1 MGSMF
6 RTWRLFVR
14 RGVSTWKLLAVLALG
29 VLMAAVLLASAPIY
43 AGTMEDLG
51 LGFTIRDQ
59 LNESPPATTEFAYV
73 PLQSAEGNALKSA
86 VEQRLGERLGWFIQS
101 QSLYLKTSR
110 FVVTQEGV
118 KTTNLSPLGQLQAV
132 TGYESHVKV
141 VTGQLP
147 GHTAPG
153 APMEVAFTQRGADS
167 AGLKVGQAFTF
178 AEDFDTCERYIPP
191 PEAPPPPPCN
201 ATATARFTFPAVVSG
216 IVEPLDRNDPF
227 WVLGATGYFDPVRQI
242 PDAGITIPM
251 VTEPSTL
258 LESFGRVHPAYP
270 AYTSWRSFVD
280 PEKLTRTNFERARDD
295 IHSLYDDFSPIGGG
309 AFSSLT
315 DVLTSYGR
323 SAHYQQ
329 APLTILLLEVS
340 VVALFYVVLV
350 ATYIVDRQADEIAL
364 LRSRG
369 ATIRQVGAVYLME
382 GLMFGIPAVLAAPFL
397 AAAATAALGW
407 TPVFE
412 NVSHGEALPARIPA
426 LAFGM
431 AAIGVG
437 FSLVAFIVPALVVA
451 RRSAV
456 ARRRDQAR
464 PGRSLMQRYYLDFV
478 LTGVAILL
486 LWELRERG
494 TVFKPSPTGGVSSDP
509 LLLASPAILVA
520 AAAALLLRLYPIALR
535 VISAVFARNAGPTL
549 TLGFWQVIRSPGN
562 YTRLALLLMMAIAV
576 GTFAASYSTT
586 ADRAYQDRARYETG
600 VQFRSSSTDSSL
612 SVNGP
617 DAEKTLAT
625 VDGVQRVS
633 TVIRAPATPGTTGQS
648 SRVLQVLAV
657 DPKAAASM
665 LWFRDDFAGEP
676 LSKLMNGL
684 GDAEPLTGKVLP
696 MDTTGI
702 SVWVNA
708 TDIKS
713 EVNIWARVVDNHR
726 DYSMIELGPLNV
738 AGWQEF
744 RGKLRLR
751 ADDTLGPPLSLVS
764 FVVTEPSNRFNAAK
778 TTILIDDVSAIG
790 AGGQLTPIET
800 FETTAS
806 QWTMLPARSTAR
818 DQFETTTDSPHG
830 GRSAGKMTRSAGGTG
845 DVWGIYL
852 QQPNVPLPVIA
863 SESFSAD
870 TGIGVGQSGLIQIG
884 NILVPVRV
892 QANYRLFPTL
902 ETIDGSSVVFNR
914 DQLLSWFG
922 TADVIG
928 RLVLNEAWFE
938 LKPGT
943 PVDRLQTTLSTTYG
957 MSGYID
963 QDQRLASIRSN
974 PLIAAGGSG
983 ILFLAFLAI
992 LVLVAA
998 ALLLSLWMSVR
1009 RRRMEFAV
1017 LRALG
1022 LSRGQVF
1029 RLLVFEYVI
1038 VAIVGLGA
1046 GAYLGLQIGRRMLS
1060 FLNVNDA
1067 GDHAEPS
1074 FVMQTDWALVA
1085 GGAFIVLV
1093 VFAGAIALASRFL
1106 SRTSDAQA
1114 LRLE

>member
-1 MGSMF
+1 MI
-6 RTWRLFVR
+6 RTWRLFAR
-14 RGVSTWKLLAVLALG
+14 RGVSTWQLLAVLALG
-29 VLMAAVLLASAPIY
+29 VLMAATLLASAPVY
-43 AGTMEDLG
+43 AGTMADLG
-51 LGFTIRDQ
+51 LGFTIRDR
-59 LNESPPATTEFAYV
+59 LNDSPPTTTEFAYV
-73 PLQSAEGNALKSA
+73 PLQSAEGNALKDA
-86 VEQRLGERLGWFIQS
+86 VERRLDERLAWFLQS
-101 QSLYLKTSR
+101 QSLYLRSSR
-110 FVVTQEGV
+110 FVVTKEGV
-118 KTTNLSPLGQLQAV
+118 ATTALSPLGQLHALE
-132 TGYESHVKV
+132 GYEPHVKV
-141 VTGQLP
+141 VSGRLP
-147 GHTAPG
+147 EHSAAG
-153 APMEVAFTQRGADS
+153 APIQVAFSQRAADS

-191 PEAPPPPPCN
+191 PEAPPPPVCV
-201 ATATARFTFPAVVSG
+201 ATATVRFTFPAVVSA
-216 IVEPLDRNDPF
+216 IVEPLDTNDPF
-227 WVLGATGYFDPVRQI
+227 WVLGASGYFDPVRVV
-242 PDAGITIPM
+242 PGAGIVVPM
-251 VTEPSTL
+251 LTEPDTL
-258 LESFGRVHPAYP
+258 RESFGGQHPTYP

-280 PEKLTRTNFERARDD
+280 PEELSRTNYERAHDD
-295 IHSLYDDFSPIGGG
+295 IRALYDEFSPLGGG
-309 AFSSLT
+309 AFSALT
-315 DVLTSYGR
+315 DVLNAYGR

-340 VVALFYVVLV
+340 AVALFYVVLV
-350 ATYIVDRQADEIAL
+350 ATFIVDRQADEIAL

-369 ATIRQVGAVYLME
+369 ATIRQIGALYFME
-382 GLMFGIPAVLAAPFL
+382 GLLFGVPAILAAPFI
-397 AAAATAALGW
+397 AAGATAALGW

-412 NVSHGEALPARIPA
+412 DVSHGELLPARIPA
-426 LAFGM
+426 AAFGM

-437 FSLVAFIVPALVVA
+437 LSLVAFVVPALLVA

-478 LTGVAILL
+478 LSGVAILL

-494 TVFKPSPTGGVSSDP
+494 SVFEPSPTGGVSSDP

-520 AAAALLLRLYPIALR
+520 AAAALLLRFYPIALR
-535 VISAVFARNAGPTL
+535 IISAVFARNAGPTL
-549 TLGFWQVIRSPGN
+549 TVGFWQVIRSPGN

-576 GTFAASYSTT
+576 GTFAASYSRT

-617 DAEKTLAT
+617 AAEETLAT
-625 VDGVQRVS
+625 VEGVERVS
-633 TVIRAPATPGTTGQS
+633 TVVRAPASPGTTGQS

-665 LWFRDDFAGEP
+665 LWFRDDFSNLTLSRLLGNLGEP
-676 LSKLMNGL
+676 
-684 GDAEPLTGKVLP
+684 EPLRGRPLP
-696 MDTTGI
+696 MDSTGI

-708 TDIKS
+708 TEIKS
-713 EVNIWARVVDNHR
+713 PVNLWARVVDNHR
-726 DYSMIELGPLNV
+726 DYSMIELGTLDV
-738 AGWQEF
+738 SGWQEF
-744 RGKLRLR
+744 RGKFRLR

-778 TTILIDDVSAIG
+778 TVVLIDDVSAVN
-790 AGGQLTPIET
+790 ASGQLTSIET
-800 FETTAS
+800 FETAAS
-806 QWTMLPARSTAR
+806 QWSLLPSRVTAR
-818 DQFETTTDSPHG
+818 DQFEVTTDQPHS
-830 GRSAGKMTRSAGGTG
+830 GRSAGKMTRSPGGTG

-852 QQPNVPLPVIA
+852 QQPNVPLPVVA
-863 SESFSAD
+863 SEGFSGA
-870 TGIGVGQSGLIQIG
+870 TGIGVGQSGQIQIAD
-884 NILVPVRV
+884 ILVPIRV
-892 QANYRLFPTL
+892 QASYKLFPTL
-902 ETIDGSSVVFNR
+902 ETIDGPSVVFNR

-928 RLVLNEAWFE
+928 KIVLNEAWFE
-938 LKPGT
+938 LAPGT
-943 PVDRLQTTLSTTYG
+943 DTEHLELTLAAKYG
-957 MSGYID
+957 MSGFLD
-963 QDQRLASIRSN
+963 QDQRLASIQSN

-992 LVLVAA
+992 LLLVSA

-1009 RRRMEFAV
+1009 RRRVEFAV
-1017 LRALG
+1017 LRTLG

-1046 GAYLGLQIGRRMLS
+1046 GAFLGLQIGSRMLS

-1067 GDHAEPS
+1067 GDRAEPS
-1074 FVMQTDWALVA
+1074 FIMQTDWLLVA
-1085 GGAFIVLV
+1085 AGAFIVLA
-1093 VFAGAIALASRFL
+1093 VFAGAIAIASRFL

>member
-1 MGSMF
+1 MF

-14 RGVSTWKLLAVLALG
+14 RGLSTWKLLAVLALG

-59 LNESPPATTEFAYV
+59 LDASPPATAEFRYV
-73 PLQSAEGNALKSA
+73 PLQSAEGKALKTA
-86 VEQRLGERLGWFIQS
+86 IEQRLSERLGWFIQS
-101 QSLYLKTSR
+101 QSLYLQTSR
-110 FVVTQEGV
+110 FVVTQDGV
-118 KTTNLSPLGQLQAV
+118 KTTNLSPLGQLQAL

-141 VTGQLP
+141 VTGRLP
-147 GHTAPG
+147 EHTGPG
-153 APMEVAFTQRGADS
+153 APMEVALTQRAADAAS
-167 AGLKVGQAFTF
+167 LKVGQAFTF

-191 PEAPPPPPCN
+191 PEGPLPPPCN
-201 ATATARFTFPAVVSG
+201 ATATARFTFPALVSG
-216 IVEPLDRNDPF
+216 IIEPIDRNESF

-242 PDAGITIPM
+242 PEAGITIPM
-251 VTEPSTL
+251 LTEPSTFL
-258 LESFGRVHPAYP
+258 DSFGNQHPAYL

-280 PEKLTRTNFERARDD
+280 PEKLTRTNFERAHDD
-295 IHSLYDDFSPIGGG
+295 IHSLFGEFSPLGGG

-315 DVLTSYGR
+315 DVLTNYGR

-350 ATYIVDRQADEIAL
+350 ATYIVDRQAEEIAL

-382 GLMFGIPAVLAAPFL
+382 GLMFGIPAILVAPFI

-412 NVSHGEALPARIPA
+412 DVSHGDALPARIPA
-426 LAFGM
+426 MAFGM
-431 AAIGVG
+431 AAIGVAL
-437 FSLVAFIVPALVVA
+437 SLVAFVVPALLVA

-464 PGRSLMQRYYLDFV
+464 PGRSMMQRYYLDFV
-478 LTGVAILL
+478 LTGVAVLL

-494 TVFKPSPTGGVSSDP
+494 SVFKPSPTGGVSSDP

-520 AAAALLLRLYPIALR
+520 AAAALLLRFYPIALR
-535 VISAVFARNAGPTL
+535 VISALFARNAGPTL
-549 TLGFWQVIRSPGN
+549 TVGFWQVIRSPGN

-576 GTFAASYSTT
+576 GTFAASYSST
-586 ADRAYQDRARYETG
+586 ADRAYTDRARYETG
-600 VQFRSSSTDSSL
+600 VQFRASSTDSSL

-617 DAEKTLAT
+617 DIEKTLSK
-625 VDGVQRVS
+625 VDGVEKVS
-633 TVIRAPATPGTTGQS
+633 TVVRAPATPGTAGQS
-648 SRVLQVLAV
+648 SRVIQVLGV
-657 DPKAAASM
+657 DPKAAAAM
-665 LWFRDDFAGEP
+665 LWFRDDFADQ
-676 LSKLMNGL
+676 SFSQLMANL
-684 GDAEPLTGKVLP
+684 GDPEPLTGKLLP

-726 DYSMIELGPLNV
+726 DYSMIELGPLNTS
-738 AGWQEF
+738 GWQEF

-764 FVVTEPSNRFNAAK
+764 FVITEPSNRFNAAK
-778 TTILIDDVSAIG
+778 TTILIDDVSSIG
-790 AGGQLTPIET
+790 ANGQLTPIES
-800 FETTAS
+800 FESAGS
-806 QWTMLPARSTAR
+806 QWALLPARVTAH
-818 DQFETTTDSPHG
+818 DQFETTTDQPHS

-852 QQPNVPLPVIA
+852 QQPNVPLPVVA

-870 TGIGVGQSGLIQIG
+870 TGIGLGQTGVIQIG
-884 NILVPVRV
+884 DILVPVRV
-892 QANYRLFPTL
+892 QASYRLFPTL
-902 ETIDGSSVVFNR
+902 ETVDGSSVIFNR

-922 TADVIG
+922 VANVVSK
-928 RLVLNEAWFE
+928 LVLNESWFE

-943 PVDRLQTTLSTTYG
+943 NIEELQTTLATTYG
-957 MSGYID
+957 MSGFTN

-992 LVLVAA
+992 LLLVAA

-1017 LRALG
+1017 LRVLG
-1022 LSRGQVF
+1022 LSRGQIF
-1029 RLLVFEYVI
+1029 RLLIFEYVI

-1046 GAYLGLQIGRRMLS
+1046 GACLGLQIGRRMLS

-1067 GDHAEPS
+1067 GDHAEPT
-1074 FVMQTDWALVA
+1074 FVMQTDWLLVA
-1085 GGAFIVLV
+1085 GGAVIVLGI
-1093 VFAGAIALASRFL
+1093 FAVAIAIASRFL